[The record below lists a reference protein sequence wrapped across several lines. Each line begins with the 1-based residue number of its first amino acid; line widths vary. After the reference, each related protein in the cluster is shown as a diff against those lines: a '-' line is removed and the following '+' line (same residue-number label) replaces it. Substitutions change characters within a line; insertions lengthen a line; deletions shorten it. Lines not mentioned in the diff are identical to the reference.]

1 MSSKPSNCFT
11 ITTISHDADNDN
23 NGDGD
28 DDDADDDD
36 DKVHDHSINLEQNV
50 RQLCLGRGGGVLFHM
65 SQWLKGVRI
74 NMSSSGNTG
83 NVDAMTINAV
93 A

>member
-1 MSSKPSNCFT
+1 MS
-11 ITTISHDADNDN
+11 DNS
-23 NGDGD
+23 
-28 DDDADDDD
+28 
-36 DKVHDHSINLEQNV
+36 VWW
-50 RQLCLGRGGGVLFHM
+50 GGGGGGGLFHM

-74 NMSSSGNTG
+74 NMNSSGNTG

>member
-1 MSSKPSNCFT
+1 MS
-11 ITTISHDADNDN
+11 DNS
-23 NGDGD
+23 
-28 DDDADDDD
+28 
-36 DKVHDHSINLEQNV
+36 VWW
-50 RQLCLGRGGGVLFHM
+50 GGGGGGIFKM